1 MRVAS
6 RDYVGKRCDLDHL
19 ADAIEEHFQVEG
31 YESQNTKRS
40 DGWAVQAR
48 KAGVLR
54 DLLAADRAFTVIV
67 AGEPDNFRVSFGIGR
82 WAQNLGMALMG
93 GIALAPVVFFMEI
106 PISLW
111 SFEIEREFWIFVE
124 KQVELRV

>member
-6 RDYVGKRCDLDHL
+6 RDYVEKRCDLDHL
-19 ADAIEEHFQVEG
+19 ANAIEEYFQAEG
-31 YESQNTKRS
+31 YESQSTRRP
-40 DGWAVQAR
+40 DGWAVQAK

-54 DLLAADRAFTVIV
+54 DLLAADSAFTVTL
-67 AGEPDNFRVSFGIGR
+67 AGEPDNFRVSFGIGK

-93 GIALAPVVFFMEI
+93 GIAMAPVVFFVEI